1 MAIPGVHTAGI
12 ESDSQHRKRLIS
24 LTSKPSSHRYS
35 PYELRSVGTSRA
47 SLSVATEQGGS
58 ASSHHGDQNH
68 PQSSRSN
75 FLYGPNGVWDETSL
89 DNGDQSVTSTDPL
102 ITPFRLTPP
111 TVSLQSIPET
121 IDIPVFG
128 ETVKFPANSAST
140 SSGIAALLRS
150 TSGHDIQFGSEAMPF
165 LSNHTLPST
174 QNTPSELFLLSIAA
188 HHRRHT
194 AIGSRSSELSVEE
207 MLEVL
212 TEARNRKREEKG
224 QDGSIYIANCMAAL
238 FNGIPQHRHPQPTR
252 DRLDNSKSTPSLTSD
267 STS

>member
-1 MAIPGVHTAGI
+1 MAIPGVHSAGI
-12 ESDSQHRKRLIS
+12 ESDGQHRKRLIS
-24 LTSKPSSHRYS
+24 LAKSTSMSSNHRYS
-35 PYELRSVGTSRA
+35 PYELRSVSTSRA
-47 SLSVATEQGGS
+47 SLSVAAEQGGS
-58 ASSHHGDQNH
+58 ASSHRDDQNH
-68 PQSSRSN
+68 PHSSRSN
-75 FLYGPNGVWDETSL
+75 FFYDPNGAWGETSL
-89 DNGDQSVTSTDPL
+89 DNGGQSVTSQVPL
-102 ITPFRLTPP
+102 IAPFRLSPP
-111 TVSLQSIPET
+111 TVSLQGIPET

-128 ETVKFPANSAST
+128 ETVKFPANSASS

-150 TSGHDIQFGSEAMPF
+150 TSGHFGSDGMPF

-174 QNTPSELFLLSIAA
+174 QNTPSELFLSAIAA

-238 FNGIPQHRHPQPTR
+238 V
-252 DRLDNSKSTPSLTSD
+252 
-267 STS
+267 